1 MRKKN
6 VFMFLGVA
14 VLALLTAGTLFAG
27 GDSEL
32 PYGGVIKVGNVAPMT
47 GDIPKVGETG
57 ANAMRMVLDEIN
69 AKGGLKVG
77 DQTYKLEMVLE
88 DNESKAESAV
98 AAATKLITED
108 EVLAIIGS
116 YSSKQAIPMGEVA
129 NNNETPAISPW
140 STNPRTTKN
149 RPWVFRACF
158 LDPYQAKVAAEFA
171 KDEYKVDKVAVL
183 FDIASDYPKGLAEN
197 FKAAA
202 EANGMTVVAY
212 ESFTTKDIDF
222 SSQLTK
228 IMSSGAEMLFTPQYY
243 NEVPLILKQAKDLGF
258 DKPIMGSDS
267 WGSAEV
273 VKLSEG
279 LASGRFFTSHY
290 AAKGATG
297 ETKKFIDK
305 YEAAYNET
313 PDDVGGLTWDATNVL
328 LKAIENTG
336 GLSGDLAKDRMA
348 IRDQLAKVQKWDG
361 ATGLMSFTEDGDPIK
376 AVVIVKIND
385 AGDFEFYKTFVP
397 ESLK

>member
-1 MRKKN
+1 MRRN
-6 VFMFLGVA
+6 GFFLLGVV
-14 VLALLTAGTLFAG
+14 VLMFTTFGMLFGAG
-27 GDSEL
+27 DPEV
-32 PYGGVIKVGNVAPMT
+32 PYDGVIRIGNVAPMT

-57 ANAMRMVLDEIN
+57 DNAVKMVLKEIN
-69 AKGGLKVG
+69 DAGGLKVG
-77 DQTYKLEMVLE
+77 DQSYKVEVILE

-108 EVLAIIGS
+108 EVLAIVGS

-129 NNNETPAISPW
+129 NNNMTPAISPW

-171 KDEYKVDKVAVL
+171 KDEYGITKVGVL

-197 FKAAA
+197 FKMAA
-202 EANGMTVVAY
+202 EANGMMVVAY

-228 IMSSGAEMLFTPQYY
+228 IMSSGAELLFTPQYY

-258 DKPIMGSDS
+258 SEPIMGSDS
-267 WGSAEV
+267 WGSAEIV
-273 VKLSEG
+273 E
-279 LASGRFFTSHY
+279 LAGKSLTSGRFFTSHY

-305 YEAAYNET
+305 YKAAYNET

-336 GLSGDLAKDRMA
+336 GLTGDLAQDRKA
-348 IRDQLAKVQKWDG
+348 IRDQLAMVEKWNG
-361 ATGLMSFTEDGDPIK
+361 ATGLMSFTEEGDPIK

-385 AGDFEFYKTFVP
+385 AGEFEFYKTFIP